1 MKKRLQGLVSGML
14 IGAILTSSVVFA
26 TNGSRMAEL
35 LYANIRILLDG
46 NEIIPKDANGN
57 TIEPFI
63 IEGTTYLPVRG
74 IASSL
79 GLNVGWD
86 GETQTV
92 ELNKPGIFANGTI
105 VYDDEYVTIEYAGI
119 DKTEYEW
126 IDTVT
131 YHANFN
137 IKNKTEFS
145 LTFQPDAISFDD
157 VSYQFLG
164 SEEVAPLSTGKVTFD
179 TSEMLP
185 LSGTRKIT
193 GTISVIDWESNGGAF
208 KEYSYNAKFIK

>member
-1 MKKRLQGLVSGML
+1 MKKRLQGLIVGVL
-14 IGAILTSSVVFA
+14 IGVVLTSGAVLA
-26 TNGSRMAEL
+26 TSGTRMAEL
-35 LYANIRILLDG
+35 LYSNIKISLDG
-46 NEIIPKDANGN
+46 KEIVPKDANGN
-57 TIEPFI
+57 TIEPFAI
-63 IEGTTYLPVRG
+63 DGTTYLPVRG

-79 GLNVGWD
+79 GLNVEWN

-105 VYDDEYVTIEYAGI
+105 VYDDKYVTIEYAGI

-126 IDTVT
+126 MNTVT

-137 IKNKTEFS
+137 IKNKTEYS

-157 VSYQFLG
+157 ISYQFSG

-179 TSEMLP
+179 TDEMLP
-185 LSGTRKIT
+185 LSGVRKIT

-208 KEYSYNAKFIK
+208 KEYSYDAKFIK